1 MAKPRVVAGGSKL
14 IYLLPMVVSS
24 ITPLV
29 TLPLIT
35 AKISPMGYGAW
46 ALAVAYASFV
56 TGLANLGLTA
66 GFERNFFAHPAPAER
81 SALLHGILGCV
92 AVLCLCGGLLT
103 AIWRAEIAAWL
114 INDQSQ
120 GPLICVAYAASAVT
134 GLKAYYLLALR
145 NTDDARAYAWYSIDE
160 AVLGAVTSVTLV
172 VGLDWGPVGL
182 AAGQLLATVVVS
194 SALAWRFCRSS
205 PAWHEVTPHVRPMLR
220 SALRISVP
228 LTPRVFVG
236 VLSTNFDKY
245 ILGQLTTLGGVGV
258 YAVAQRLAYAAF
270 QVMTAIEHMFVPEV
284 YRRLFQGR
292 ADAAQSVGRFLTPF
306 AVISAGVAL
315 GVVLVAEEA
324 VAWVTDDA
332 YAAAVPMVCLLAT
345 SYGLMFFGKVPQLTF
360 AKKTAWTSALT
371 LVTLVMNVIICLVAV
386 PRWGAVGA
394 AGATVVSG
402 LLALALGQW
411 LRQKAFAIEWERGP
425 LVSAF
430 GLLLVAGV
438 GVATMT
444 LVSVPY
450 GVSLAVRLAVGLTF
464 LALLWQLGLVGDVA
478 RHLGRRATADPRTG
492 GLS

>member
-1 MAKPRVVAGGSKL
+1 
-14 IYLLPMVVSS
+14 
-24 ITPLV
+24 
-29 TLPLIT
+29 
-35 AKISPMGYGAW
+35 
-46 ALAVAYASFV
+46 
-56 TGLANLGLTA
+56 
-66 GFERNFFAHPAPAER
+66 
-81 SALLHGILGCV
+81 
-92 AVLCLCGGLLT
+92 
-103 AIWRAEIAAWL
+103 
-114 INDQSQ
+114 
-120 GPLICVAYAASAVT
+120 
-134 GLKAYYLLALR
+134 
-145 NTDDARAYAWYSIDE
+145 
-160 AVLGAVTSVTLV
+160 
-172 VGLDWGPVGL
+172 
-182 AAGQLLATVVVS
+182 
-194 SALAWRFCRSS
+194 
-205 PAWHEVTPHVRPMLR
+205 
-220 SALRISVP
+220 
-228 LTPRVFVG
+228 